1 MTETAPEESATILIA
16 EDDEGQRRL
25 LEMLLYDYQ
34 LTLVK
39 DGREALNYLQ
49 GHTPSLMILDVAM
62 PYLSGIDICDR
73 ARRIKRLKGVPVVIL
88 TSLNDDR
95 THTAARMAGA
105 SAVITKP
112 LTGKDFRLTVRKLL
126 QPEQSVHSS

>member
-1 MTETAPEESATILIA
+1 MSEEGVTILIA

-34 LTLVK
+34 LTLVN
-39 DGREALNYLQ
+39 DGREALTYLQ

-62 PYLSGIDICDR
+62 PYVSGIDICDR
-73 ARRIKRLKGVPVVIL
+73 ARRIKRLKDVPIVIL
-88 TSLNDDR
+88 TVLNDDR

-105 SAVITKP
+105 NAVVTKP
-112 LTGKDFRLTVRKLL
+112 LTGKDFRITVQKLL
-126 QPEQSVHSS
+126 QPGRPVHSS